1 MDNQIIRI
9 TMQEADVYALDYFN
23 RICGFHKEGAKY
35 EKLLKKGLEIKE
47 KIEAQVDIK
56 AIVSSFDSDII
67 SGNTA
72 KMGDVTFVC
81 NAFEQIA
88 AGSIQKIYAYI
99 LTAGVYE
106 LEDTAPILEQLYADI
121 WGTAYVDAGL
131 EVLKSKIRLGENS
144 SAVTVLDSFGPGYYG
159 MDVDQV
165 GNFFRILDGEKIGV
179 HVRNN
184 CLMLPLKSC
193 SGFYIAVDD
202 ESKLP
207 AVDCKNCRAEHKGCA
222 FCQAIIKKNESLLA
236 NYQRV

>member
-9 TMQEADVYALDYFN
+9 TMQEADVYALDYFT
-23 RICGFHKEGAKY
+23 RICGFHREGAKY
-35 EKLLKKGLEIKE
+35 EKLLKKGMEIKGR
-47 KIEAQVDIK
+47 IEPQVDIR
-56 AIVSSFDSDII
+56 AIVSSFDSPII
-67 SGNTA
+67 FGNTA

-81 NAFEQIA
+81 NAFEQVA
-88 AGSIQKIYAYI
+88 ADSIQKIYAYI

-106 LEDTAPILEQLYADI
+106 LSDDTPILEQLYADI

-131 EVLKSKIRLGENS
+131 EVLKDKIRMEENNS
-144 SAVTVLDSFGPGYYG
+144 SSVVLDSFGPGYYG

-165 GNFFRILDGEKIGV
+165 GKFFRILDGEKIGV
-179 HVRNN
+179 KVRNN

-207 AVDCKNCRAEHKGCA
+207 AADCKNCRGGHKGCE
-222 FCQAIIKKNESLLA
+222 FCQAVIKRRK
-236 NYQRV
+236 